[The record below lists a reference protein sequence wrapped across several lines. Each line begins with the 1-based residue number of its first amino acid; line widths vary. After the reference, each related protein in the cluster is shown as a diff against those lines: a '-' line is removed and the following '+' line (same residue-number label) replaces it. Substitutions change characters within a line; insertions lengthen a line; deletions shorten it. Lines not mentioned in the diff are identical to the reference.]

1 MSETWIELL
10 KICSDNLQFC
20 IIGIGLFVLVIVAV
34 IKRQPNHVVAYTTD
48 SGSVTVSRAAIVEL
62 VQSSCAQ
69 IEAVSRPRVTIMV
82 KGRTAHFKVRIKLAS
97 GGRLRDVEHALQN
110 HLRKSLSDNLGIE
123 HLGKIDVIAT
133 GFKGDFVIDSAAP
146 TLRQPDHESL
156 HSIVS
161 NDSYEE
167 DEASDSNNA
176 RLL

>member
-69 IEAVSRPRVTIMV
+69 IEAVSKPRVTIIV

>member
-10 KICSDNLQFC
+10 KLCSDNLQFC
-20 IIGIGLFVLVIVAV
+20 IIGLGLFVLVIVAV

-69 IEAVSRPRVTIMV
+69 IEAVSKPRVTIKV
-82 KGRTAHFKVRIKLAS
+82 RGRTAHFKVQIKLAS

-123 HLGKIDVIAT
+123 HLGKIDIIAT
-133 GFKGDFVIDSAAP
+133 GFKGDFIIDSTAP
-146 TLRQPDHESL
+146 SLGQPDYESL
-156 HSIVS
+156 HSTVS
-161 NDSYEE
+161 NDSYEA
-167 DEASDSNNA
+167 DEASDSNNT

>member
-10 KICSDNLQFC
+10 KLCGDNLQFC
-20 IIGIGLFVLVIVAV
+20 VIGLGIFVLLVVTFV
-34 IKRQPNHVVAYTTD
+34 NRQPNQVVAYTTD
-48 SGSVTVSRAAIVEL
+48 SGSVTVSRTAIVEL

-69 IEAVSRPRVTIMV
+69 IEAVSKPRVTIKV
-82 KGRTAHFKVRIKLAS
+82 KGLTAHFKIRIKLAS

-123 HLGKIDVIAT
+123 HLGKIDIVAT
-133 GFKGDFVIDSAAP
+133 GFKGDLIIDNTAP
-146 TLRQPDHESL
+146 SLGRSDYESL
-156 HSIVS
+156 HTDIS

-167 DEASDSNNA
+167 DGAGNGNNT

>member
-10 KICSDNLQFC
+10 KLCSDNLQFC
-20 IIGIGLFVLVIVAV
+20 IIGIGLFVIVIVAV
-34 IKRQPNHVVAYTTD
+34 IKRQPNHIVAYTTD

-69 IEAVSRPRVTIMV
+69 IEAVSKPRVTIMV

>member
-69 IEAVSRPRVTIMV
+69 IEAVSKPRVTIMV

-133 GFKGDFVIDSAAP
+133 GFKGDFVIDNAAP

>member
-69 IEAVSRPRVTIMV
+69 IEAVSKPRVTIMV

-133 GFKGDFVIDSAAP
+133 GFKGDFVTDSAAP

>member
-20 IIGIGLFVLVIVAV
+20 IIGIGLFVLVIIAV

-69 IEAVSRPRVTIMV
+69 IEAVSKPRVTIMV
-82 KGRTAHFKVRIKLAS
+82 KRRTAHFKVRIKLAS

>member
-10 KICSDNLQFC
+10 KICIDNLQFC

>member
-69 IEAVSRPRVTIMV
+69 IEAVSKPRVTIMV

-133 GFKGDFVIDSAAP
+133 GFKGDFVTDSAAP

-161 NDSYEE
+161 NDSYE

>member
-69 IEAVSRPRVTIMV
+69 IEAVSKPRVTIMV

-133 GFKGDFVIDSAAP
+133 GFKGDFVIDNAAP

-176 RLL
+176 RLF

>member
-69 IEAVSRPRVTIMV
+69 IEAVSKPRVTIMV